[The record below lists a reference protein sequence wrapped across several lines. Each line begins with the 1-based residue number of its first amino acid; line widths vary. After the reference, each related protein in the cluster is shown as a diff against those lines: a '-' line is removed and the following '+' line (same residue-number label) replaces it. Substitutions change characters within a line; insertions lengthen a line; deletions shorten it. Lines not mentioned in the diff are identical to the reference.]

1 MLKQMKKSE
10 TEKQIL
16 LLEYSWNLPNSSE
29 KVTWITDDP
38 EMKVVSLGY
47 VWTICDK
54 DNVIT

>member
-29 KVTWITDDP
+29 KVTWIADDP